1 MHEFGPNAILSKK
14 NLAIFAKNSQ
24 LIILFHIKMSE
35 KEKKSEK
42 LFNKVSIL
50 FI

>member
-1 MHEFGPNAILSKK
+1 MHEFGPNVIPFKK
-14 NLAIFAKNSQ
+14 NRAIFAKNSQ

-42 LFNKVSIL
+42 VINKVSIL